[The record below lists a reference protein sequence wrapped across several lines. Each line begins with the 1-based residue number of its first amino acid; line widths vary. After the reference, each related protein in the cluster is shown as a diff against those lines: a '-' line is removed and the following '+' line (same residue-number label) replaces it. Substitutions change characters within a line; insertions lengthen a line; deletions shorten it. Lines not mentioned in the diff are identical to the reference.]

1 MTRATER
8 AYNELQQ
15 AFDFYNQ
22 RLFNGELPDC
32 LITFQRGKN
41 TMGYFSFRR
50 FVAADGSGKM
60 IDEIA
65 LNPEYFPAYPLIEV
79 MQTLVHEQCHMWQ
92 FHFGNPS
99 RKTYHNAQ
107 WAAKMESIG
116 LMPSST
122 GRPGGAKVGQKI
134 NDYPIPGGR
143 FQLVTLELFQGQF
156 ALSWFDRFPVQVEQQ
171 KDMTA
176 VIEQWR
182 ETLAQAHQ
190 NAGSGID
197 IEAVLSMALLPSVTP
212 QNGNADSEVI
222 AGSNTSF
229 VAAFED
235 KPKQK
240 AKCQQNS
247 TTAAVGHRFFASKS
261 FFRIRAGVI
270 KMTAKEVFYGALH
283 HQNK

>member
-107 WAAKMESIG
+107 WA
-116 LMPSST
+116 
-122 GRPGGAKVGQKI
+122 
-134 NDYPIPGGR
+134 
-143 FQLVTLELFQGQF
+143 
-156 ALSWFDRFPVQVEQQ
+156 
-171 KDMTA
+171 
-176 VIEQWR
+176 
-182 ETLAQAHQ
+182 
-190 NAGSGID
+190 
-197 IEAVLSMALLPSVTP
+197 VLS
-212 QNGNADSEVI
+212 
-222 AGSNTSF
+222 
-229 VAAFED
+229 
-235 KPKQK
+235 
-240 AKCQQNS
+240 
-247 TTAAVGHRFFASKS
+247 H
-261 FFRIRAGVI
+261 
-270 KMTAKEVFYGALH
+270 
-283 HQNK
+283 

>member
-235 KPKQK
+235 KPKRNK
-240 AKCQQNS
+240 AKYQCPGCG
-247 TTAAVGHRFFASKS
+247 AAVWGKAGLNIHCGDCEQA
-261 FFRIRAGVI
+261 FR
-270 KMTAKEVFYGALH
+270 ES
-283 HQNK
+283 

>member
-8 AYNELQQ
+8 AYSELQQ

-22 RLFNGELPDC
+22 RLFDGELPDC

-41 TMGYFSFRR
+41 TMGYFSYRR
-50 FVAADGSGKM
+50 FVAADGSGRM

-65 LNPEYFPAYPLIEV
+65 LNPEYFPVYPLIEV

-92 FHFGNPS
+92 YHYGNPS

-143 FQLVTLELFQGQF
+143 FQRVTLELFQGQF

-182 ETLAQAHQ
+182 ETLALAHQ
-190 NAGSGID
+190 
-197 IEAVLSMALLPSVTP
+197 
-212 QNGNADSEVI
+212 
-222 AGSNTSF
+222 
-229 VAAFED
+229 
-235 KPKQK
+235 
-240 AKCQQNS
+240 
-247 TTAAVGHRFFASKS
+247 
-261 FFRIRAGVI
+261 
-270 KMTAKEVFYGALH
+270 
-283 HQNK
+283 

>member
-1 MTRATER
+1 MAVRRATER
-8 AYNELQQ
+8 AYSELQE

-22 RLFNGELPDC
+22 RLFDGKLPDC

-41 TMGYFSFRR
+41 TMGYFSHKR
-50 FVAADGSGKM
+50 FVAADGSGII

-122 GRPGGAKVGQKI
+122 GFPGGAKVGQKI
-134 NDYPIPGGR
+134 SDYPIPGGR
-143 FQLVTLELFQGQF
+143 FQQVTLELFQGQF
-156 ALSWFDRFPVQVEQQ
+156 ALSWFDRFPVKVEQQ

-182 ETLAQAHQ
+182 ETLTQAHL
-190 NAGSGID
+190 NVASGID
-197 IEAVLSMALLPSVTP
+197 IEAVLSMALLPSVQS
-212 QNGNADSEVI
+212 QNVTTALSESDVDEETHVV
-222 AGSNTSF
+222 AF
-229 VAAFED
+229 VD
-235 KPKQK
+235 KPKRNKLKYQCPGCGASVWGK
-240 AKCQQNS
+240 AGLNIHCGDCDQ
-247 TTAAVGHRFFASKS
+247 S
-261 FFRIRAGVI
+261 FN
-270 KMTAKEVFYGALH
+270 ES
-283 HQNK
+283 